1 MKTCHYCESENPES
15 AMICRHCLRPLQ
27 SPDLLVNQTVKN
39 EKPSKTIEC
48 PACGSENDLNNI
60 FCSKCGFHLTSS
72 KNGSNKPSSNAKSQF
87 FLLDIISIFLI
98 SGIYYVYSLPIY
110 PNQTV
115 QLAIWN
121 SVNDVKL
128 YMISELI
135 SGIAVIAAFFLSLIS
150 ILFLR
155 NHPRI
160 SGFLWLIIVI
170 GISAHPVIA
179 LIQMANQSSYTY
191 DLFNKGFLYVLLLSF
206 PIFLF
211 SLVKIMYRRKNE

>member
-27 SPDLLVNQTVKN
+27 SPELLVNQTVKN
-39 EKPSKTIEC
+39 EKPNKTIEC
-48 PACGSENDLNNI
+48 PSCGSENNPNNI

-72 KNGSNKPSSNAKSQF
+72 KNGSNKPSSNAKNQF

-121 SVNDVKL
+121 GVNDVKL

-135 SGIAVIAAFFLSLIS
+135 SGIAVIAAFFLSIIS

-155 NHPRI
+155 NQPRI